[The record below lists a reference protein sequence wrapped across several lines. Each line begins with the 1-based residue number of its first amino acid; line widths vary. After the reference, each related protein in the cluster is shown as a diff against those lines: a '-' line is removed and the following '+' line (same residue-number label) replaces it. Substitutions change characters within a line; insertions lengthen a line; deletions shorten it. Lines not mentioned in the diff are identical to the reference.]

1 MAGSYCSK
9 GNEEYCNMSDGTVIS
24 CSLQSDDRWIL
35 HRERQQ
41 PGKNTLRAC
50 SAIIAFLKR
59 LGAIIDRC
67 SDIGIASKICN
78 APVSF
83 KKFRMK
89 PRAGGIFFGKFFRMG
104 NWANKLQPDFSTVFE
119 LAPVKHLKTGN
130 AYKATTWRKFDIGAH
145 LPARVTSYSRDG
157 F

>member
-1 MAGSYCSK
+1 MAGLNCSEC
-9 GNEEYCNMSDGTVIS
+9 NEEYCNMSDGTVIS

-35 HRERQQ
+35 HGERQQ

-67 SDIGIASKICN
+67 SDIGITSKICD
-78 APVSF
+78 AAIAF
-83 KKFRMK
+83 KKFRMI
-89 PRAGGIFFGKFFRMG
+89 PRAERMFFGKFFRVG

-119 LAPVKHLKTGN
+119 LAPVKHVKTGN
-130 AYKATTWRKFDIGAH
+130 TYKAASGGRFDIGVY
-145 LPARVTSYSRDG
+145 LPARVTSYSGEG